1 MTSGFLKTS
10 SGQMSYAQIVTILLL
25 VVGIGIAAF
34 VYFSYQRDDETTT
47 GSMKSM
53 ESIESMKSIESM
65 GFARESMGIEQKLL
79 RDLAKS
85 ENRSF
90 SDEQVTALKEELSPL
105 KGERVS
111 IECAMGDLKSCYLAL
126 EINLVFEAS
135 GWIVEEFLFAAQSTP
150 GRTVIIRIKDASM
163 RPRAEDLARLL
174 VSAGLSVTTQIDSE
188 MLFDLRIVVPSEG
201 PQT

>member
-1 MTSGFLKTS
+1 MNSRFLKTS
-10 SGQMSYAQIVTILLL
+10 DGQMSYAQIVTIFLL
-25 VVGIGIAAF
+25 VVGVGIAAF
-34 VYFSYQRDDETTT
+34 FYFSHQRDNETKT
-47 GSMKSM
+47 GSM
-53 ESIESMKSIESM
+53 ESIESME
-65 GFARESMGIEQKLL
+65 FAGEQTGIEQKLL

-90 SDEQVTALKEELSPL
+90 SDEQVTALKKGLSPL

-111 IECAMGDLKSCYLAL
+111 IECTMGDLESCYLAI

-135 GWIVEEFLFAAQSTP
+135 GWIVEEFLFAVQSTP

-163 RPRAEDLARLL
+163 MPRAEDLARLL

-188 MLFDLRIVVPSEG
+188 QLFDLRIVVPSEG
-201 PQT
+201 PQA

>member
-34 VYFSYQRDDETTT
+34 VYFSYQRDNETTT
-47 GSMKSM
+47 GSM
-53 ESIESMKSIESM
+53 ESIESME
-65 GFARESMGIEQKLL
+65 FARESMGIEQKLL

>member
-47 GSMKSM
+47 GSM
-53 ESIESMKSIESM
+53 ESIESMESM
-65 GFARESMGIEQKLL
+65 EFARESMGIEQKLL

>member
-1 MTSGFLKTS
+1 
-10 SGQMSYAQIVTILLL
+10 MSYAQIVTILLL
-25 VVGIGIAAF
+25 VVGVGIAAF
-34 VYFSYQRDDETTT
+34 FYFSHQRDNETTT
-47 GSMKSM
+47 GSM
-53 ESIESMKSIESM
+53 ESIESMELD
-65 GFARESMGIEQKLL
+65 EPVGIEQKLM

-90 SDEQVTALKEELSPL
+90 SDEQVTALKKELSPL

-111 IECAMGDLKSCYLAL
+111 IECTMGDLESCYLAM

-150 GRTVIIRIKDASM
+150 GKAVIIRIKDASM

-188 MLFDLRIVVPSEG
+188 MLFDLRIVVPSEK
-201 PQT
+201 PPPPRKPHPCAIPDLF

>member
-47 GSMKSM
+47 GSM
-53 ESIESMKSIESM
+53 ESIESME
-65 GFARESMGIEQKLL
+65 FARESMGIEQKLL

>member
-1 MTSGFLKTS
+1 MTSGFRKTS
-10 SGQMSYAQIVTILLL
+10 SGQLSYAQIVTIFLL
-25 VVGIGIAAF
+25 VVGIGAAAF
-34 VYFSYQRDDETTT
+34 FYFSHQRDDESTR
-47 GSMKSM
+47 SM
-53 ESIESMKSIESM
+53 EFD
-65 GFARESMGIEQKLL
+65 GESMGIEQKLM

-90 SDEQVTALKEELSPL
+90 SDEQVTALKKELSL
-105 KGERVS
+105 RKGERVS
-111 IECAMGDLKSCYLAL
+111 IECTMGDLESCYLAL

-163 RPRAEDLARLL
+163 RPRAEDLARLFL
-174 VSAGLSVTTQIDSE
+174 AAGLSVTTQIDSG
-188 MLFDLRIVVPSEG
+188 MLFDLRIVVPSES

>member
-47 GSMKSM
+47 GSMESM
-53 ESIESMKSIESM
+53 E
-65 GFARESMGIEQKLL
+65 FARESMGIEQKLL

-174 VSAGLSVTTQIDSE
+174 VAAGLSVTTQIDSE
-188 MLFDLRIVVPSEG
+188 MLFDLRIVVPSKKADSAPET
-201 PQT
+201 PA

>member
-34 VYFSYQRDDETTT
+34 VYFSYQRNDETTT
-47 GSMKSM
+47 GSM
-53 ESIESMKSIESM
+53 ESIESME
-65 GFARESMGIEQKLL
+65 FAGEQMGIEQKLM

-90 SDEQVTALKEELSPL
+90 SDEEVTALKQELSSL
-105 KGERVS
+105 KGERIS
-111 IECAMGDLKSCYLAL
+111 IECTMGDLESCYLAL

-135 GWIVEEFLFAAQSTP
+135 GWIVEEFLFATQSTP
-150 GRTVIIRIKDASM
+150 GKAVIIRIKDASM

-188 MLFDLRIVVPSEG
+188 MMFDLRIVVPSEK
-201 PQT
+201 PPSALETPA